1 MSNFKKEDII
11 EDLDKVKDL
20 VILADT
26 EGGKRLIE
34 TLTEDIISSMENII
48 DNRHVYKQEQFVS
61 VACDIKAK
69 LDVVKVLKK
78 AKENEKFLKELLQE
92 AL

>member
-1 MSNFKKEDII
+1 MSVNKLEVID
-11 EDLDKVKDL
+11 DLNKIKDL

-34 TLTEDIISSMENII
+34 TLTEDIISSVENII

-61 VACDIKAK
+61 IACDIKAK

-78 AKENEKFLKELLQE
+78 AKENEKFLKELLQD